1 MESLKRIGL
10 YGVKGVGKTTI
21 SKEVNRLASNA
32 LVWLEGSRL
41 VLEAAKVPLTEFKR
55 LPEEK
60 KHLFREQAIEKA
72 IEVQLIENKH
82 ILIDG
87 HLVFPKGEDEF
98 ENVMTDKDNLFYTDF
113 VYLKFPPKVILQRQ
127 KDDLIKKRI
136 YPLKTIKNW
145 IEFEISE
152 LEKVC
157 KSNKINLHILEDKS
171 NSYCIDFILNLIN
184 PINNAG

>member
-1 MESLKRIGL
+1 MKNLRRIGL

-21 SKEVNRLASNA
+21 LKEVNKLTSNA
-32 LVWLEGSRL
+32 VWLEGAKL
-41 VLEAAKVPLTEFKR
+41 VLDAAKLPLTEFKK
-55 LPEEK
+55 LPKDK

-72 IEVQLIENKH
+72 IEVQSKMNKH

-113 VYLKFPPKVILQRQ
+113 VYLVFPPKVILQRQ

-136 YPLKTIKNW
+136 YSLKTIKNW
-145 IEFEISE
+145 IEFEMSE

-157 KSNKINLHILEDKS
+157 ELYKINLHILSAKS
-171 NSYCIDFILNLIN
+171 NSDCINFILNLIN
-184 PINNAG
+184 PNNNAE